1 MKRTLSTII
10 LLLSVL
16 GATAQNFES
25 NGIRYRVVSTVE
37 PYTATVIMNLI
48 EEYTGDIVIPAT
60 VSNAGITYTV
70 TEIAARAFA
79 ECAGI
84 TSVTLPETITTIKSD
99 AFTFCSGL
107 TTFTLPESVTY
118 LGFGVFS
125 ECVNLTSINIP
136 NAITVI
142 YDWTFN
148 GCNSLTS
155 ITIPDRVDT
164 IGASAFADCLSLTS
178 ITIPEGV
185 KEIGFASFFSCI
197 QLHTVNYNAVNA
209 SIETLLG
216 DDTIYYTSPFLDC
229 VALSNVNIGANVET
243 IPMHAFQGCTA
254 LKSVSIPSNVT
265 KIEEFAFDSTGL
277 EAIYMQSANPPQ
289 ISENT
294 FANVSDTISV
304 YVPCGTINNYST
316 AAHWDYFTNIIE
328 AISARVVLGVNN
340 PAMGSAK
347 VTDAT
352 CETDMV
358 TIEAFANAGYRFVK
372 WSDESTESPR
382 TLTVTEDIT
391 LIAIFESTLSIH
403 NFNLSN
409 VEIFSYNRNITVK
422 NAEGQTVEIYDA
434 LGRRIMMEK
443 NQSSIATY
451 SIQTNGIYIVRV
463 GGQLVRKVI
472 IN

>member
-10 LLLSVL
+10 LLLAVL

-37 PYTATVIMNLI
+37 PYTATVIMNVM
-48 EEYTGDIVIPAT
+48 EEYTGNIVIPAT

-79 ECAGI
+79 ECASI

-118 LGFGVFS
+118 LGFGAFS
-125 ECVNLTSINIP
+125 ECINLTSINIP

-142 YDWTFN
+142 NDWTFTN
-148 GCNSLTS
+148 CASLTS
-155 ITIPDRVDT
+155 ITIPDGVDT
-164 IGASAFADCLSLTS
+164 IGASAFADCLNLTS

-185 KEIGFASFFSCI
+185 KEIGFASFFNCI
-197 QLHTVNYNAVNA
+197 KLHTVNYNAVNA
-209 SIETLLG
+209 TMETLG
-216 DDTIYYTSPFLDC
+216 GGYESMFLDC

-243 IPMHAFQGCTA
+243 IPMYAFQGCTA
-254 LKSVSIPSNVT
+254 LKSVTIPSNIT
-265 KIEEFAFDSTGL
+265 KIEEFAFGSAGL
-277 EAIYMQSANPPQ
+277 KAIYMQSANPPQ
-289 ISENT
+289 ISENA
-294 FANVSDTISV
+294 FANVSDTIPV

-328 AISARVVLGVNN
+328 TISARVVLGVNN

-358 TIEAFANAGYRFVK
+358 TIEAFANAGYQFVK

-391 LIAIFESTLSIH
+391 LVAIFESTISIH
-403 NFNLSN
+403 NVNLSN

-434 LGRRIMMEK
+434 LGRRVMIEK
-443 NQSSIATY
+443 NQSSVATY
-451 SIQTNGIYIVRV
+451 SIQTNGIYIVRI